1 MDASGVELKP
11 LDISKDSVASMAETI
26 KGADSLI
33 IAAGFTPGANPLK
46 WDAGFLAVD
55 NVGTIALIDAAKAA
69 NVRKV
74 VLVTSI
80 LTDAGAWGQ
89 LDSPGYQGTNVL
101 GHCLEQKLVAEKY
114 LKKSGV
120 SPSHT
125 ILLYN
130 LISLGAANGSTH
142 GSRAFESPAQSRSST
157 TPSSGRAGSRPIL
170 LPAASLSL
178 VRTR

>member
-1 MDASGVELKP
+1 MRQLPAAALPATSRSDAWPCSPNRIALTLTVSVLGLAQVAAVDASGVELKP

-33 IAAGFTPGANPLK
+33 IAAGFAPGANPLK

-125 ILLYN
+125 ILL
-130 LISLGAANGSTH
+130 
-142 GSRAFESPAQSRSST
+142 
-157 TPSSGRAGSRPIL
+157 
-170 LPAASLSL
+170 
-178 VRTR
+178 

>member
-125 ILLYN
+125 ILPYN
-130 LISLGAANGSTH
+130 LICL
-142 GSRAFESPAQSRSST
+142 
-157 TPSSGRAGSRPIL
+157 
-170 LPAASLSL
+170 
-178 VRTR
+178 

>member
-130 LISLGAANGSTH
+130 LIAFGAANGPKPARLMV
-142 GSRAFESPAQSRSST
+142 RAPSNLPLNRAARLHHRPAGRAQGG
-157 TPSSGRAGSRPIL
+157 SSGRRPL
-170 LPAASLSL
+170 CFW
-178 VRTR
+178 